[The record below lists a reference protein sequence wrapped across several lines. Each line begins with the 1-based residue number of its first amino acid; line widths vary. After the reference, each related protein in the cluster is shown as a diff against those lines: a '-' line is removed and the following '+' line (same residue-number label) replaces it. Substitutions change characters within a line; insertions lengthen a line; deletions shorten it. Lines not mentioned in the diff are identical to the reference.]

1 MKFERTQRSVKI
13 HDSGFF
19 ADKLDNKLIYAELD
33 SNKDVAFGLI
43 FVNYCIFLQELRV
56 RTRPKREFGSRKRP
70 PLIRKGQKGD
80 YVELLIE
87 SHFGEEECWLR
98 EEWGGVGQKERA
110 RRRRHR
116 ADIEGGIA
124 RIGAQ

>member
-1 MKFERTQRSVKI
+1 M
-13 HDSGFF
+13 
-19 ADKLDNKLIYAELD
+19 
-33 SNKDVAFGLI
+33 
-43 FVNYCIFLQELRV
+43 VNYCIFLQELRV

-80 YVELLIE
+80 YVELLID

-110 RRRRHR
+110 RRRRHHPLL
-116 ADIEGGIA
+116 EA
-124 RIGAQ
+124 RLLLDSRRTRTNSKREKKERIIM